1 MGLIKGVSLSDIE
14 MSQEDDVPDPCFKPF
29 ISKGFV
35 SLTGDPKDQLPV
47 QVLRD
52 TGGSQSIIREGILPL
67 TSRSSCGSSAVVQ
80 GVGMTLVAAPLHN
93 VYIHSSLVKGFFKVA
108 VLPALPSKGVDF
120 ILSNDLAGGK
130 VKPVPEVIDSPDLS
144 LDAEKSAEVPPEIFP
159 ACVVTR
165 AQSNKYGEDL
175 SDSFLATGQFLE
187 DMTVSDRLPEE
198 ARSAGAGSPSN
209 SSELVQP
216 PATRQEFMA
225 AQLSDETLSKCLSS
239 VISHEEAKSKKM
251 AYIMENHLL
260 MRRWISDACEESDS
274 LAIYQVV
281 VPTTYRSQVMSLA
294 HDHPWSGHMGVTK
307 TYQRVLKHFFWPGL
321 KSDVVLYCR
330 TCHVCQVVGK
340 PNQVIHPAPLIPIP
354 VMGEPFERVIVDC
367 VGPLPKAKTGNQ
379 FLLTVMCAS
388 TRFPEAIPLRKITAP
403 VITKALLKF
412 FSMFGLPKVVQ
423 TDQGTNFMSK
433 VFARVL
439 DTLGIKHVTSIPY
452 HPESQGALERFHQ
465 TMKCMLIKHCHESH
479 KDWDD
484 GVPLVLFAAREAVQ
498 ESLGFSPAELVFG
511 HEVRGPLRVLKEHLI
526 MPTKTVCSI
535 PEYVAKLKDRLNRAC
550 SLARE
555 ALTSTQ
561 GNMKKRYDQKA
572 VARLFQPDKKLGET
586 NYVIQTPDRR
596 RPTRVCHINMLKKY
610 CTREDQSESSKAHQV
625 ETTVSPMASVSKV
638 SSNEDEDELVMRSAT
653 PQGARLSNTEVLV
666 DLPNYLSHL
675 LDIQKLIFDFA
686 CIFNDTPSQTSVLA
700 HDVVLT
706 NPSPIKQRAYR
717 VNPVKREVMKRE
729 VEYLLKNGFARPSSS
744 PWSSP
749 CVLDTKSD
757 GSPRFCTD
765 FRKVNAVTVPDAH
778 PLPLIDDCIDEIGP
792 AQFVSKLDMLKGYW
806 QVPLTQRASDISA
819 FVTPYSFLQYTVMP
833 FGMCNAPATF
843 QRLVN
848 LVLGHVPDCKAY
860 LDDIVYSKDWSSH
873 MSTLREVFK
882 CLSAASLTLNLAKCE
897 FGKGTVLY
905 LGQQVGRGKVCP
917 ADAKIRAIASL
928 PVPSTRRELRRF
940 LGMAGYYRCFCRN
953 FSSVAAPLTTL
964 TSPSK
969 SFVWSGECQQSFES
983 LKGILC
989 CTPVLSAPDF
999 SKPFKLEVD
1008 ASGVGTGAVLLQE
1021 DAQAID
1027 HPVSYFS
1034 RKFNK
1039 HQLKYSTIEKEA
1051 LALLFALQHFEV
1063 YLGSSVKPIKV
1074 YTDHNPLVFLSRMNN
1089 HNQRLMRWSLIVQ
1102 NYNLDISHKKGSDNV
1117 LADALSRAM

>member
-625 ETTVSPMASVSKV
+625 ETTVSPMASVSK
-638 SSNEDEDELVMRSAT
+638 
-653 PQGARLSNTEVLV
+653 
-666 DLPNYLSHL
+666 
-675 LDIQKLIFDFA
+675 
-686 CIFNDTPSQTSVLA
+686 
-700 HDVVLT
+700 
-706 NPSPIKQRAYR
+706 
-717 VNPVKREVMKRE
+717 
-729 VEYLLKNGFARPSSS
+729 
-744 PWSSP
+744 
-749 CVLDTKSD
+749 
-757 GSPRFCTD
+757 
-765 FRKVNAVTVPDAH
+765 
-778 PLPLIDDCIDEIGP
+778 
-792 AQFVSKLDMLKGYW
+792 
-806 QVPLTQRASDISA
+806 
-819 FVTPYSFLQYTVMP
+819 
-833 FGMCNAPATF
+833 
-843 QRLVN
+843 
-848 LVLGHVPDCKAY
+848 
-860 LDDIVYSKDWSSH
+860 
-873 MSTLREVFK
+873 
-882 CLSAASLTLNLAKCE
+882 
-897 FGKGTVLY
+897 
-905 LGQQVGRGKVCP
+905 QVGRGKVCP

>member
-1 MGLIKGVSLSDIE
+1 
-14 MSQEDDVPDPCFKPF
+14 
-29 ISKGFV
+29 
-35 SLTGDPKDQLPV
+35 
-47 QVLRD
+47 
-52 TGGSQSIIREGILPL
+52 
-67 TSRSSCGSSAVVQ
+67 
-80 GVGMTLVAAPLHN
+80 
-93 VYIHSSLVKGFFKVA
+93 
-108 VLPALPSKGVDF
+108 
-120 ILSNDLAGGK
+120 
-130 VKPVPEVIDSPDLS
+130 
-144 LDAEKSAEVPPEIFP
+144 
-159 ACVVTR
+159 
-165 AQSNKYGEDL
+165 
-175 SDSFLATGQFLE
+175 
-187 DMTVSDRLPEE
+187 MTVSDRLPEE
-198 ARSAGAGSPSN
+198 ARSAGAGSASN
-209 SSELVQP
+209 SSELVQL
-216 PATRQEFMA
+216 PATREEFMA
-225 AQLSDETLSKCLSS
+225 AQ
-239 VISHEEAKSKKM
+239 
-251 AYIMENHLL
+251 
-260 MRRWISDACEESDS
+260 
-274 LAIYQVV
+274 
-281 VPTTYRSQVMSLA
+281 
-294 HDHPWSGHMGVTK
+294 
-307 TYQRVLKHFFWPGL
+307 
-321 KSDVVLYCR
+321 
-330 TCHVCQVVGK
+330 
-340 PNQVIHPAPLIPIP
+340 
-354 VMGEPFERVIVDC
+354 
-367 VGPLPKAKTGNQ
+367 
-379 FLLTVMCAS
+379 
-388 TRFPEAIPLRKITAP
+388 FPEAIPLRKITAP

-412 FSMFGLPKVVQ
+412 FSLFGLPKVVQ

-439 DTLGIKHVTSIPY
+439 DTLGIKHVTSSPY
-452 HPESQGALERFHQ
+452 HPESQGELERFHQ
-465 TMKCMLIKHCHESH
+465 TMKCMLRKHCHESH

-535 PEYVAKLKDRLNRAC
+535 PEYVAKLKDRQNRAC

-653 PQGARLSNTEVLV
+653 PQGARLSNTEVLA

-675 LDIQKLIFDFA
+675 PDIQGSDIQKLIFDFA
-686 CIFNDTPSQTSVLA
+686 CLFNDTPSQTSVLA

-819 FVTPYSFLQYTVMP
+819 FVTPDSFLQYTVMP

-860 LDDIVYSKDWSSH
+860 LDDIVVYSKDWSSH

-897 FGKGTVLY
+897 FGK
-905 LGQQVGRGKVCP
+905 
-917 ADAKIRAIASL
+917 
-928 PVPSTRRELRRF
+928 
-940 LGMAGYYRCFCRN
+940 
-953 FSSVAAPLTTL
+953 
-964 TSPSK
+964 
-969 SFVWSGECQQSFES
+969 
-983 LKGILC
+983 
-989 CTPVLSAPDF
+989 DF

-1063 YLGSSVKPIKV
+1063 YLGSSVKPIKWP
-1074 YTDHNPLVFLSRMNN
+1074 PLSLLLPTTACTLRVSSDAEGLAQEGGGWRKRERKISAPELSAEKTQFL
-1089 HNQRLMRWSLIVQ
+1089 L
-1102 NYNLDISHKKGSDNV
+1102 KGDKLLPTVHFHSGI
-1117 LADALSRAM
+1117 

>member
-1 MGLIKGVSLSDIE
+1 MNLCSLTRLFSSPLRPDSASISLTGRPDLGPTTFERSRGPPSPPRGPRECNYCHKTGHLISGCHFLKRKQQFSQRFQTPKGMGLIKGVSLSDIE

-108 VLPALPSKGVDF
+108 VLPALPIKGVDF

-165 AQSNKYGEDL
+165 AQSKKYGEDL

-209 SSELVQP
+209 SSELVQL
-216 PATRQEFMA
+216 PATREEFMA
-225 AQLSDETLSKCLSS
+225 AQ
-239 VISHEEAKSKKM
+239 
-251 AYIMENHLL
+251 
-260 MRRWISDACEESDS
+260 
-274 LAIYQVV
+274 
-281 VPTTYRSQVMSLA
+281 
-294 HDHPWSGHMGVTK
+294 
-307 TYQRVLKHFFWPGL
+307 
-321 KSDVVLYCR
+321 
-330 TCHVCQVVGK
+330 
-340 PNQVIHPAPLIPIP
+340 
-354 VMGEPFERVIVDC
+354 
-367 VGPLPKAKTGNQ
+367 
-379 FLLTVMCAS
+379 
-388 TRFPEAIPLRKITAP
+388 FPEAIPLRKITAP

-439 DTLGIKHVTSIPY
+439 DTLGIKHVTSSPY

-465 TMKCMLIKHCHESH
+465 TMKCMLRKHCHESH

-572 VARLFQPDKKLGET
+572 VARLFQPGDKVLVLLPVPGSALSTKFAGPYVVDKKLGET

-653 PQGARLSNTEVLV
+653 PQGARLSNTEVLA

-675 LDIQKLIFDFA
+675 PDIQGSDIQKLIFDFA
-686 CIFNDTPSQTSVLA
+686 CLFNDTPSQTSVLA
-700 HDVVLT
+700 HDMVLT
-706 NPSPIKQRAYR
+706 NPSPIKQRVYR
-717 VNPVKREVMKRE
+717 VNPVKREVIKRGPIM
-729 VEYLLKNGFARPSSS
+729 LLPM
-744 PWSSP
+744 
-749 CVLDTKSD
+749 
-757 GSPRFCTD
+757 
-765 FRKVNAVTVPDAH
+765 H
-778 PLPLIDDCIDEIGP
+778 
-792 AQFVSKLDMLKGYW
+792 
-806 QVPLTQRASDISA
+806 
-819 FVTPYSFLQYTVMP
+819 
-833 FGMCNAPATF
+833 
-843 QRLVN
+843 
-848 LVLGHVPDCKAY
+848 
-860 LDDIVYSKDWSSH
+860 
-873 MSTLREVFK
+873 
-882 CLSAASLTLNLAKCE
+882 
-897 FGKGTVLY
+897 
-905 LGQQVGRGKVCP
+905 
-917 ADAKIRAIASL
+917 
-928 PVPSTRRELRRF
+928 
-940 LGMAGYYRCFCRN
+940 
-953 FSSVAAPLTTL
+953 
-964 TSPSK
+964 
-969 SFVWSGECQQSFES
+969 
-983 LKGILC
+983 
-989 CTPVLSAPDF
+989 
-999 SKPFKLEVD
+999 
-1008 ASGVGTGAVLLQE
+1008 
-1021 DAQAID
+1021 
-1027 HPVSYFS
+1027 
-1034 RKFNK
+1034 
-1039 HQLKYSTIEKEA
+1039 
-1051 LALLFALQHFEV
+1051 
-1063 YLGSSVKPIKV
+1063 
-1074 YTDHNPLVFLSRMNN
+1074 
-1089 HNQRLMRWSLIVQ
+1089 
-1102 NYNLDISHKKGSDNV
+1102 
-1117 LADALSRAM
+1117 

>member
-423 TDQGTNFMSK
+423 TDQ
-433 VFARVL
+433 
-439 DTLGIKHVTSIPY
+439 
-452 HPESQGALERFHQ
+452 
-465 TMKCMLIKHCHESH
+465 
-479 KDWDD
+479 
-484 GVPLVLFAAREAVQ
+484 
-498 ESLGFSPAELVFG
+498 
-511 HEVRGPLRVLKEHLI
+511 
-526 MPTKTVCSI
+526 
-535 PEYVAKLKDRLNRAC
+535 
-550 SLARE
+550 
-555 ALTSTQ
+555 
-561 GNMKKRYDQKA
+561 
-572 VARLFQPDKKLGET
+572 DKKLGET

>member
-1 MGLIKGVSLSDIE
+1 
-14 MSQEDDVPDPCFKPF
+14 
-29 ISKGFV
+29 
-35 SLTGDPKDQLPV
+35 
-47 QVLRD
+47 
-52 TGGSQSIIREGILPL
+52 
-67 TSRSSCGSSAVVQ
+67 
-80 GVGMTLVAAPLHN
+80 
-93 VYIHSSLVKGFFKVA
+93 
-108 VLPALPSKGVDF
+108 
-120 ILSNDLAGGK
+120 
-130 VKPVPEVIDSPDLS
+130 
-144 LDAEKSAEVPPEIFP
+144 
-159 ACVVTR
+159 
-165 AQSNKYGEDL
+165 
-175 SDSFLATGQFLE
+175 
-187 DMTVSDRLPEE
+187 MTVSDRLPEE

-209 SSELVQP
+209 SSELVQL
-216 PATRQEFMA
+216 PATREEFMA

-239 VISHEEAKSKKM
+239 VISQEEAKSKKM
-251 AYIMENHLL
+251 AYIMEDHLL
-260 MRRWISDACEESDS
+260 MRRWISDACEE
-274 LAIYQVV
+274 
-281 VPTTYRSQVMSLA
+281 
-294 HDHPWSGHMGVTK
+294 
-307 TYQRVLKHFFWPGL
+307 
-321 KSDVVLYCR
+321 
-330 TCHVCQVVGK
+330 
-340 PNQVIHPAPLIPIP
+340 
-354 VMGEPFERVIVDC
+354 
-367 VGPLPKAKTGNQ
+367 
-379 FLLTVMCAS
+379 
-388 TRFPEAIPLRKITAP
+388 FPEAIPLRKITAP

-433 VFARVL
+433 VFALVL
-439 DTLGIKHVTSIPY
+439 DTLGIKHVTSSPY

-465 TMKCMLIKHCHESH
+465 TMKCMLRKHCHESH

-572 VARLFQPDKKLGET
+572 VARLFQPGDKVLVLLPVPGSALSTKFAGPYVVDKKLCET

-653 PQGARLSNTEVLV
+653 PQGARLSNTEVLA

-675 LDIQKLIFDFA
+675 PDIQGSDIQKLIFDFA
-686 CIFNDTPSQTSVLA
+686 CLFNDTPSQTSVLA

-819 FVTPYSFLQYTVMP
+819 FVTPDSFLQYTVMP

-860 LDDIVYSKDWSSH
+860 LDDIVVYSKDWSSH

-940 LGMAGYYRCFCRN
+940 LGMAGYYRRFCRN

-969 SFVWSGECQQSFES
+969 SFVWSANQQ
-983 LKGILC
+983 LIGICLC
-989 CTPVLSAPDF
+989 T
-999 SKPFKLEVD
+999 
-1008 ASGVGTGAVLLQE
+1008 
-1021 DAQAID
+1021 
-1027 HPVSYFS
+1027 
-1034 RKFNK
+1034 
-1039 HQLKYSTIEKEA
+1039 
-1051 LALLFALQHFEV
+1051 
-1063 YLGSSVKPIKV
+1063 
-1074 YTDHNPLVFLSRMNN
+1074 
-1089 HNQRLMRWSLIVQ
+1089 
-1102 NYNLDISHKKGSDNV
+1102 
-1117 LADALSRAM
+1117 

>member
-1 MGLIKGVSLSDIE
+1 MVIFLNEQKVTSLAKAAVLADEFMLTHKTVFSSPLRPDRVSISQTGRPDLGPTTFERSRGPPSPPRGTRECNYCHKTGHLISGCHFLKRKQQFSQRFQTPKGMGLIKGVSLSDIE

-108 VLPALPSKGVDF
+108 VLPALPIKGVDF

-165 AQSNKYGEDL
+165 AQSKKYGEDL

-209 SSELVQP
+209 SSELVQL
-216 PATRQEFMA
+216 PATREEFMA
-225 AQLSDETLSKCLSS
+225 AQ
-239 VISHEEAKSKKM
+239 
-251 AYIMENHLL
+251 
-260 MRRWISDACEESDS
+260 
-274 LAIYQVV
+274 
-281 VPTTYRSQVMSLA
+281 
-294 HDHPWSGHMGVTK
+294 
-307 TYQRVLKHFFWPGL
+307 
-321 KSDVVLYCR
+321 
-330 TCHVCQVVGK
+330 
-340 PNQVIHPAPLIPIP
+340 
-354 VMGEPFERVIVDC
+354 
-367 VGPLPKAKTGNQ
+367 
-379 FLLTVMCAS
+379 
-388 TRFPEAIPLRKITAP
+388 FPEAIPLRKITAP

-439 DTLGIKHVTSIPY
+439 DTLGIKHVTSSPY

-465 TMKCMLIKHCHESH
+465 TMKCMLRKHCHESH

-572 VARLFQPDKKLGET
+572 VARLFQPGDKVLVLLPVPGSALSTKFAGPYVVDKKLGET

-653 PQGARLSNTEVLV
+653 PQGARLSNTEVLA

-675 LDIQKLIFDFA
+675 PDIQGSDIQKLIFDFA
-686 CIFNDTPSQTSVLA
+686 CLFNDTPSQTSVLA

-744 PWSSP
+744 PWTSP

-792 AQFVSKLDMLKGYW
+792 AQFNVS
-806 QVPLTQRASDISA
+806 A
-819 FVTPYSFLQYTVMP
+819 
-833 FGMCNAPATF
+833 
-843 QRLVN
+843 
-848 LVLGHVPDCKAY
+848 
-860 LDDIVYSKDWSSH
+860 
-873 MSTLREVFK
+873 
-882 CLSAASLTLNLAKCE
+882 
-897 FGKGTVLY
+897 
-905 LGQQVGRGKVCP
+905 
-917 ADAKIRAIASL
+917 
-928 PVPSTRRELRRF
+928 
-940 LGMAGYYRCFCRN
+940 
-953 FSSVAAPLTTL
+953 
-964 TSPSK
+964 
-969 SFVWSGECQQSFES
+969 
-983 LKGILC
+983 
-989 CTPVLSAPDF
+989 
-999 SKPFKLEVD
+999 
-1008 ASGVGTGAVLLQE
+1008 LLIY
-1021 DAQAID
+1021 D
-1027 HPVSYFS
+1027 
-1034 RKFNK
+1034 R
-1039 HQLKYSTIEKEA
+1039 
-1051 LALLFALQHFEV
+1051 LALLHLRPSLELILLPKLTSDNHTSSPPLYCGIFPPTCAGCLTESALDAGE
-1063 YLGSSVKPIKV
+1063 SV
-1074 YTDHNPLVFLSRMNN
+1074 LV
-1089 HNQRLMRWSLIVQ
+1089 HWSL
-1102 NYNLDISHKKGSDNV
+1102 HASDV
-1117 LADALSRAM
+1117 MALPLHAM